1 MSFVTAA
8 IIGAGGAIVGGM
20 LSGSAAKSA
29 AATQAAAAD
38 RAAELQY
45 QQWKEGVELQEPWRQ
60 AGINALNKMGTGFTG
75 KVDMTQDP
83 GYQFRLSEG
92 LKALDRQAAARGGLI
107 SGAALKA
114 SQRYGQ
120 DYASNE
126 YQNAYNRALSQ
137 YNTTAALAG
146 VGQTATNQM
155 VNAGQAMASNV
166 GEAGAAAAQARAS
179 GYIGQSNAL
188 TGALSGVANSYMQGQ
203 MLNRLLPP
211 PSASYAS
218 YVPTTNYSYT
228 PDYSLG
234 TPRL

>member
-1 MSFVTAA
+1 MSAVAT
-8 IIGAGGAIVGGM
+8 AIVA
-20 LSGSAAKSA
+20 SSVIGSSSAKSA
-29 AATQAAAAD
+29 ANTQAAAAD
-38 RAAELQY
+38 RAADLQY
-45 QQWKEGVELQEPWRQ
+45 KQWREGVELQEPWRQ

-75 KVDMTQDP
+75 EVDMTQDP

-92 LKALDRQAAARGGLI
+92 MKALERQAAARGGLI
-107 SGAALKA
+107 SGGALKA
-114 SQRYGQ
+114 AGRYGQ

-179 GYIGQSNAL
+179 GYMGTANAL
-188 TGALSGVANSYMQGQ
+188 SSG
-203 MLNRLLPP
+203 LNQYL
-211 PSASYAS
+211 
-218 YVPTTNYSYT
+218 NYSNQQSQNRFQNALMNRWATGGNSGFY
-228 PDYSLG
+228 PYGGGNLDVGNAS
-234 TPRL
+234 